1 MDHQKM
7 LAEMDAR
14 IAEVQATEIKKMP
27 PKDSNN
33 SLTEHTKEF
42 IERHQK
48 ENEESDEMLKGEHM
62 AHEKATGKCEKL
74 ERKTGQKET
83 ERQARDDVLRS
94 LKDLIASQ

>member
-1 MDHQKM
+1 MF
-7 LAEMDAR
+7 AEMDAR

-27 PKDSNN
+27 PLLQKNWNN
-33 SLTEHTKEF
+33 SLTEHSKEF
-42 IERHQK
+42 IEKHQK

-74 ERKTGQKET
+74 ERTMIQKET
-83 ERQARDDVLRS
+83 ERQARDDVLKS